1 MAGVWCGVAEPR
13 VAHLLFLFLSLSVFL
28 PMLSDPTTLKE
39 HRGWP
44 CSSSS
49 SSQTQQTQQE
59 NEEELLIPPTSKAAI
74 PWLNEHQ
81 LTIPVYPATTAVT
94 PATSATSSATSSANS
109 ATTPPLKTQPRIWP
123 ATSYAWEHEC
133 TTAPI
138 VLVVGIKVEA
148 DAFEYR
154 DIIRQ
159 TWMSAVAKDVKV
171 WFIVG
176 IPSAK
181 HAPTVLDR

>member
-1 MAGVWCGVAEPR
+1 MCGVAEPCWS
-13 VAHLLFLFLSLSVFL
+13 HLLLLFSSSRGVLA
-28 PMLSDPTTLKE
+28 LSDPTTLKE

-59 NEEELLIPPTSKAAI
+59 NDEQSLIPPTSKAAI

-81 LTIPVYPATTAVT
+81 LTIPFYPATTTVV
-94 PATSATSSATSSANS
+94 PATSAPSSATTS
-109 ATTPPLKTQPRIWP
+109 PPKPQTRIWP
-123 ATSYAWEHEC
+123 STSYAWEHEY

-154 DIIRQ
+154 DIIRK
-159 TWMSAVAKDVKV
+159 TWMSAVAKDVKA

-181 HAPTVLDR
+181 HSPTVLDR

>member
-1 MAGVWCGVAEPR
+1 
-13 VAHLLFLFLSLSVFL
+13 
-28 PMLSDPTTLKE
+28 MLSDPTTLKE

-49 SSQTQQTQQE
+49 SSSQTQQTQQE
-59 NEEELLIPPTSKAAI
+59 NEEQLLIPPTSKAAI

-94 PATSATSSATSSANS
+94 PATSATSSAT
-109 ATTPPLKTQPRIWP
+109 TPPLKTQPRIWP
-123 ATSYAWEHEC
+123 STSYAWEHEY

-181 HAPTVLDR
+181 HSPTVLDR